1 MSAEINELVGDI
13 LTPPGFDD
21 FLDALPWD
29 FEGLDFEDGFLHA
42 QAADQAI
49 LSGPIPDY
57 GRSSPSWLSFLKKF
71 ASATVYSKRVDT
83 FLQWHHNVNVPNMP
97 LESSI
102 VEYFE
107 FCNELTNDQGESVYS
122 AGWSQALSA
131 WIVCEVIFE
140 IFLRIV
146 HFLLRMKLYIS

>member
-21 FLDALPWD
+21 FLDALPGD

-49 LSGPIPDY
+49 LSCPIPDY

-83 FLQWHHNVNVPNMP
+83 FLQWHHNMPPHRESTSTLTCPVPLSMVH
-97 LESSI
+97 LISCRVESS
-102 VEYFE
+102 FK
-107 FCNELTNDQGESVYS
+107 CMNSL
-122 AGWSQALSA
+122 
-131 WIVCEVIFE
+131 
-140 IFLRIV
+140 
-146 HFLLRMKLYIS
+146 